1 MTTSRPG
8 PSLRARVVRWGLV
21 AGLTLLR
28 RRSGGLPAPDAP
40 YEDLERYVL
49 EMRTRAERLLARLSP
64 GRDIEVARLLGSPVA
79 GLAVAQRTHGGPP
92 ADRVGF
98 GEWLAAAPRVILHL
112 HGGGYFMGSSIT
124 HRGFG
129 AALARVSDAVVVLPD
144 YRLVPEHPYP
154 AALDDA
160 EAVVRWLTETCRV
173 DPARLAVTGDSA
185 GGGLAAALLVRLRD
199 RGAALPA
206 CYVGVS
212 PWLDLA
218 GSGDSVTELDG
229 IDPWIPAAM
238 LPLPA
243 RFYAGEL
250 RLDDPRVSPL
260 YADLSGLPPTLLYVG
275 GDEVLLDDAVRF
287 TARARAAGV
296 AADCGVYPGL
306 WHVFP
311 AFPGLPETRD
321 VLAEVGGFVRR
332 HTDTEARH
340 PAEVHRWT

>member
-1 MTTSRPG
+1 MTISRPA
-8 PSLRARVVRWGLV
+8 PSLRARAVRGALV
-21 AGLTLLR
+21 AGLELLR
-28 RRSGGLPAPDAP
+28 RRSGGMPGPDAP
-40 YEDLERYVL
+40 SEELERYVL
-49 EMRTRAERLLARLSP
+49 EMRTRAERLLARVPP
-64 GRDIEVARLLGSPVA
+64 GRDVEVARLLGSPVP
-79 GLAVAQRTHGGPP
+79 GLAVAGRAHGTPP
-92 ADRVGF
+92 ADRAGF
-98 GEWLAAAPRVILHL
+98 GEWLASAPRVLLHL
-112 HGGGYFMGSSIT
+112 HGGGYFMGSSVT
-124 HRGFG
+124 HRGLG

-160 EAVVRWLTETCRV
+160 EAVARWLTETCGV
-173 DPARLAVTGDSA
+173 DPARLAVAGDSA

-206 CYVGVS
+206 CYVGMS

-218 GSGDSVTELDG
+218 GTGDSVTELDG
-229 IDPWIPAAM
+229 IDPWIPAEM

-243 RFYAGEL
+243 RFYAGAVP
-250 RLDDPRVSPL
+250 LDDPRISPL
-260 YADLSGLPPTLLYVG
+260 YADLSGLPPSLLYVG

-311 AFPGLPETRD
+311 AFPGLPEARD
-321 VLAEVGGFVRR
+321 VLAEIGGFVRR
-332 HTDTEARH
+332 HTDVLR
-340 PAEVHRWT
+340 PVPRS

>member
-1 MTTSRPG
+1 MTTSRG
-8 PSLRARVVRWGLV
+8 APSLRARVVRRGLV
-21 AGLTLLR
+21 TGLELLR
-28 RRSGGLPAPDAP
+28 RRSGGLPSPDAP
-40 YEDLERYVL
+40 FEELERYVL
-49 EMRTRAERLLARLSP
+49 EIRTRAERLLARVPP
-64 GRDIEVARLLGSPVA
+64 GRDVEAVRLLGSPVP
-79 GLAVAQRTHGGPP
+79 GLVVAERTSGSPP

-112 HGGGYFMGSSIT
+112 HGGGYFMGSSVT

-129 AALARVSDAVVVLPD
+129 AALARVSGAVVVLPD

-160 EAVVRWLTETCRV
+160 EAVARWLTETCGV

-206 CYVGVS
+206 CYVGMS

-218 GSGDSVTELDG
+218 GTGQSVIDLDG

-250 RLDDPRVSPL
+250 ELDDPQISPL
-260 YADLSGLPPTLLYVG
+260 YADLSGLPPSLLFVG
-275 GDEVLLDDAVRF
+275 GDEILLDDAVRF

-311 AFPGLPETRD
+311 VFPGLPESRD
-321 VLAEVGGFVRR
+321 VLAEVGGYVRR
-332 HTDTEARH
+332 HTDVLRPTAR
-340 PAEVHRWT
+340 R

>member
-1 MTTSRPG
+1 VTTSRAA
-8 PSLRARVVRWGLV
+8 PSLRARAARRALV
-21 AGLTLLR
+21 AGLELLR
-28 RRSGGLPAPDAP
+28 GRSGGLPAPDAP
-40 YEDLERYVL
+40 FEDLERYVL
-49 EMRTRAERLLARLSP
+49 EMRTRAERFLARVP
-64 GRDIEVARLLGSPVA
+64 TGRDVEVVRLLGAPVS
-79 GLAVAQRTHGGPP
+79 GLAVALRTHREPP
-92 ADRVGF
+92 ADRAGF

-112 HGGGYFMGSSIT
+112 HGGGYFMGSSVT

-160 EAVVRWLTETCRV
+160 EAVARWLTETCGV

-185 GGGLAAALLVRLRD
+185 GGGLAAGLLVRLRD
-199 RGAALPA
+199 QGAALPA
-206 CYVGVS
+206 CYVGMS

-218 GSGDSVTELDG
+218 GTGESVTALDG

-250 RLDDPRVSPL
+250 ELDDPQISPL
-260 YADLSGLPPTLLYVG
+260 YADLSGLPPSLVFVG
-275 GDEVLLDDAVRF
+275 GDELLLDDAVRF

-311 AFPGLPETRD
+311 VFPGLPESRD

-332 HTDTEARH
+332 HTDVLCPTSRG
-340 PAEVHRWT
+340 